1 MSSDKINL
9 LLIEPQTDNYSL
21 IRKLLTQIKYADY
34 SLKWFKN
41 IQEAVIASQFYDYDA
56 YIINSSTKNI
66 KQWCKQLFPSPII
79 LLTEDIATGRNFLD
93 QGISDYL
100 VINQLNSVLLEHSL
114 RLSLENSRYQKQLK
128 QNTINYQTTI
138 AQEREKLKQIIIFH
152 EDTTLRKQTQLEL
165 ESQKKKYKTI
175 LKTAMNGIWIVD
187 VATNPPLYW
196 GDILKLAVSSI
207 MAVSLNLTFYVKK

>member
-1 MSSDKINL
+1 MKITINPVMSSEKINL
-9 LLIEPQTDNYSL
+9 LLIEPQKGNYSL

-41 IQEAVIASQFYDYDA
+41 IQEAAVSASQFYDYDA
-56 YIINSSTKNI
+56 YIINSSANNI

-79 LLTEDIATGRNFLD
+79 LLTEDIATGRNFLH

-100 VINQLNSVLLEHSL
+100 VVNQLNSVLLEHSL

-165 ESQKKKYKTI
+165 ESQKKEI
-175 LKTAMNGIWIVD
+175 
-187 VATNPPLYW
+187 
-196 GDILKLAVSSI
+196 
-207 MAVSLNLTFYVKK
+207 